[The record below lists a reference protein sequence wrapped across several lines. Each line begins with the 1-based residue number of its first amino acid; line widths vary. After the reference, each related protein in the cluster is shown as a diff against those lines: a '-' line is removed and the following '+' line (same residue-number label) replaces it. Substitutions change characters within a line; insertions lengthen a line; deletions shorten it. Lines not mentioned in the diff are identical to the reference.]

1 MRTDIF
7 IDQERILLRVRLLDA
22 FVDFKKVTGLSV
34 NVLLLF

>member
-1 MRTDIF
+1 MRTDVF
-7 IDQERILLRVRLLDA
+7 IDQERILRVRLLDS